1 MGNTCFNKTSNN
13 KTSEIK
19 IICTQCNTLKLENDG
34 LFKIIYDDLYFH
46 TNNRVS
52 YISDDIYDKYG
63 NKIERYTY
71 ENITNKYECS
81 NNHIFIINFN
91 KLTKIN
97 NDL

>member
-63 NKIERYTY
+63 NKIEFIGVSLDRKKETFMKRYCGV
-71 ENITNKYECS
+71 K
-81 NNHIFIINFN
+81 
-91 KLTKIN
+91 KLCLKIKATIG
-97 NDL
+97 